1 MQRVSQNLGVSVS
14 TVCRIGKL
22 FETTGNVQQ
31 GEHGDRETGKV
42 LTTYDQFLVM
52 ELVLDRPGI
61 YLHEVCQELQQTT
74 GTEVSEATIC
84 KLFQKCGFTHTK
96 IQHVALQCSE
106 ERRVQFRSE
115 MQLYNKDMLVFVD
128 ESGADRRDSLRKF
141 GYSLR
146 GKRTMSRKLLYRGR
160 RVSTIAALSVS
171 GMLDYRF
178 VDGKV
183 DGAMFRD
190 FVDRHLLRHLMPF
203 NGTNP

>member
-1 MQRVSQNLGVSVS
+1 
-14 TVCRIGKL
+14 
-22 FETTGNVQQ
+22 
-31 GEHGDRETGKV
+31 
-42 LTTYDQFLVM
+42 
-52 ELVLDRPGI
+52 
-61 YLHEVCQELQQTT
+61 
-74 GTEVSEATIC
+74 
-84 KLFQKCGFTHTK
+84 
-96 IQHVALQCSE
+96 
-106 ERRVQFRSE
+106 

-160 RVSTIAALSVS
+160 HVSTIAALSVS

-203 NGTNP
+203 NGTNPHSIVMLDNCSIHYAEDIVPLMESTGALVIFLPPYSPDLNPIEEAFSSIKSFLKANEVLLQDTVTPNVIEEVITAACANITDKDCQAWIRDSGYT